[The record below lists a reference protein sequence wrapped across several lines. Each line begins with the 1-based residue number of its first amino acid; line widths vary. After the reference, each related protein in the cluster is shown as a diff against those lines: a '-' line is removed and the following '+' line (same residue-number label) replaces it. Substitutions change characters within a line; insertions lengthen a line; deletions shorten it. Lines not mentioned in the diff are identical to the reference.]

1 MCLFHVLNDILTYSA
16 FNSTNNFL
24 LGLVVKYTLVLSTR
38 LPPGF
43 WLSSHSWGAQRL
55 TRGNVPFLSAT
66 PALLAGDSHCLTIS
80 PTRSQGIC
88 TEPRLVTHLYPL
100 SSHGFPFPGL
110 SLPPPLVLAVPLQQA
125 TWAPTDAWG
134 IAQESQGCFL
144 FVVLLMLH
152 PPRQGPNLYSSGT
165 CTSLR

>member
-1 MCLFHVLNDILTYSA
+1 MGGGETPNH
-16 FNSTNNFL
+16 
-24 LGLVVKYTLVLSTR
+24 R
-38 LPPGF
+38 
-43 WLSSHSWGAQRL
+43 SHSWGPQRL

-80 PTRSQGIC
+80 PTRSKGIC

-100 SSHGFPFPGL
+100 SSHGFPFPGP

-125 TWAPTDAWG
+125 TWASTDAWG

-144 FVVLLMLH
+144 FVFLLMLH
-152 PPRQGPNLYSSGT
+152 PPRQGPNLCSSGT
-165 CTSLR
+165 CTSCVESPCTLIACYLSYKISLYIYI